1 MCLGV
6 VLKEDIPIIF
16 DTFLIIGMDELY
28 EKENFID
35 LPIILYFKQWFAAI
49 LVPKCLIKNGVL
61 KLIFLFQVPNW
72 NGQ

>member
-35 LPIILYFKQWFAAI
+35 LPIILYFKQ
-49 LVPKCLIKNGVL
+49 
-61 KLIFLFQVPNW
+61 
-72 NGQ
+72 